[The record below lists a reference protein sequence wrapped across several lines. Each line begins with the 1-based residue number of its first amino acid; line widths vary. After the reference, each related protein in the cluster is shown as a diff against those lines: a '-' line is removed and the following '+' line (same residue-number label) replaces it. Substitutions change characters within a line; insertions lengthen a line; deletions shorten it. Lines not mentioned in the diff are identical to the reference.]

1 MVAVWSQ
8 VAVRAFVLYPRFG
21 LPFERLERL
30 MFDLFGLE
38 ISEGALASMQ
48 EDSAPAFEKQTG
60 RIRERLLSGTAL
72 ESDETSARVGKKT
85 WWAWGPSWRQHL
97 FRHSALPRQSRR
109 RRVPW

>member
-1 MVAVWSQ
+1 
-8 VAVRAFVLYPRFG
+8 
-21 LPFERLERL
+21 

-38 ISEGALASMQ
+38 ISEGALANML

-97 FRHSALPRQSRR
+97 FCHSAQLRQSRR